1 MTYRE
6 QVDQALATFSTWPKD
21 QQDAY
26 LRMLDDLRAKC
37 AEVQSGVHCTGHV
50 DYDWCD
56 GACDD

>member
-6 QVDQALATFSTWPKD
+6 QVDQALATFATWPKD

-37 AEVQSGVHCTGHV
+37 AAIQSPQPPV
-50 DYDWCD
+50 DYAWCD
-56 GACDD
+56 GVCDD